1 MLFQPHQTPIQSPI
15 ATTPNDCN
23 HNQSPHTTHCH
34 RPIPHTHAWVRV
46 KPVCEAVYTASL
58 CFTACF
64 TVLTVLNY
72 NNSPI
77 PPTRHKPRNHAVF
90 RVSHII
96 TIHHIT
102 QMRTLHKHP
111 TYAPTNIDPTY
122 THQNTPHEYPTR
134 NTLIFHPHMRRYCT
148 HMCTTR

>member
-1 MLFQPHQTPIQSPI
+1 MLFQPNQNDQKHQFKAPI
-15 ATTPNDCN
+15 ATTPND
-23 HNQSPHTTHCH
+23 HQSPTKSLRHNTYVPTN
-34 RPIPHTHAWVRV
+34 PHTHTWVRV

-58 CFTACF
+58 CFTVCF

-77 PPTRHKPRNHAVF
+77 PPTRHKPRKHAVF

-122 THQNTPHEYPTR
+122 THQNTPHEY
-134 NTLIFHPHMRRYCT
+134 
-148 HMCTTR
+148 TT

>member
-1 MLFQPHQTPIQSPI
+1 MT
-15 ATTPNDCN
+15 ATTTKVPY
-23 HNQSPHTTHCH
+23 TTHC
-34 RPIPHTHAWVRV
+34 PPPTPHTHAWVRV

-72 NNSPI
+72 NDSPY
-77 PPTRHKPRNHAVF
+77 PQYVTNPVTMRF
-90 RVSHII
+90 SVSHII

-122 THQNTPHEYPTR
+122 THQNTPHEYFTR

-148 HMCTTR
+148 HMCTTNTPHPYVGSGETR